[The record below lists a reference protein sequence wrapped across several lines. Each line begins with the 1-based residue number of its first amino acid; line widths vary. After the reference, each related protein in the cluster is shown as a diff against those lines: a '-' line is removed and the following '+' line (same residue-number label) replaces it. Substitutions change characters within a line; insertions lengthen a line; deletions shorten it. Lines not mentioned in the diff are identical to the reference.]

1 MVGGLKAKM
10 KNGRTHIRSARQRGM
25 TLLEVLI
32 AMFIFLIGV
41 LGALAAIP
49 SGVSAARL
57 VVFQDAAIHLA
68 QSKFA
73 EFRRDRIDPAVD
85 LSGGYINGAGQLA
98 SGRAAGIQE
107 TPNGNAGGYRD
118 FAHGSGDTYEYFD
131 DIDLYEW
138 TVDPVA
144 LHPITVDPNFAPI
157 DKGSG
162 TPIGLTQVTVVIHLK
177 NTTREFRFTQYMT
190 AYDGN

>member
-1 MVGGLKAKM
+1 M
-10 KNGRTHIRSARQRGM
+10 GRLSNTEKKRATARAFLSQQRGM

-57 VVFQDAAIHLA
+57 VVFQDASIHLA

-73 EFRRDRIDPAVD
+73 EFRRDRVDPAAD
-85 LSGGYINGAGQLA
+85 LAGGYINGAGQLA
-98 SGRAAGIQE
+98 SGRPAGIQE
-107 TPNGNAGGYRD
+107 PLNGNAGGYHD
-118 FAHGSGDTYEYFD
+118 FAHASGDTYEYFD
-131 DIDLYEW
+131 DIDQYEW
-138 TVDPVA
+138 TVDSTL
-144 LHPITVDPNFAPI
+144 LHPITVDTNFAPI
-157 DKGSG
+157 DGGAG

-177 NTTREFRFTQYMT
+177 NTTREFRFTQYMS
-190 AYDGN
+190 AYDAN